1 VILIG
6 PELEAIRRQAERE
19 YPAECCGVVL
29 ARPGGAGERHLH
41 PCRNIQDELHERDPA
56 RHPRGSRTAYYMAHA
71 DLIEI
76 SRQEAAGWTVHVIYH
91 SHIDTGAYFSETDR
105 RNALIDGQP
114 AYPGATYVVV
124 AVDAGRAGAA
134 RAFRWVADRVDF
146 VEVPLDGT
154 PSSPGQLS
162 G

>member
-1 VILIG
+1 VILTG

-29 ARPGGAGERHLH
+29 SRGGGDEDRRLH
-41 PCRNIQDELHERDPA
+41 PCRNVQDELHAKDPV
-56 RHPRGSRTAYYMAHA
+56 RHPRAARTAYYMAHE

-76 SRQEAAGWTVHVIYH
+76 SRQESRGWAVHVIYH

-114 AYPGATYVVV
+114 TYPGATYVVV
-124 AVDAGRAGAA
+124 AVDAARAGAA
-134 RAFRWVADRVDF
+134 RAFRWLADRADC

-154 PSSPGQLS
+154 VPSPGPLS